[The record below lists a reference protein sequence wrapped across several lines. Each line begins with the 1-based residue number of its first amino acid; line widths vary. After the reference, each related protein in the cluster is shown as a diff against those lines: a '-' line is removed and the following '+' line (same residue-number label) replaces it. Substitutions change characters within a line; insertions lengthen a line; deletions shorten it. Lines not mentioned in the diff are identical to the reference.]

1 MRRNGIK
8 HTRSVMHGPLPGGEE
23 GARGGIRTHPT
34 GPRRW
39 APARAGERRLSAAG
53 RGRGARRRAGR
64 AGGAA
69 GALPAEGAG
78 CQLGAGPGPPRRYP
92 AAAPPRRSSALPVA
106 ARVGSRPSF
115 FFRRGVG
122 TVAPAAVG
130 PGGQGH
136 PPRAAGGVCARRGL
150 PLMTVILTAM
160 LQWGR
165 VCGAAR
171 ELYNA
176 AACKSP
182 SALRS

>member
-92 AAAPPRRSSALPVA
+92 AAAPPPPEQRPPRRCPRWLPA
-106 ARVGSRPSF
+106 F
-115 FFRRGVG
+115 FFFSAGGRDGSARFRGSGRAGPPPPPRCRGCVRASR
-122 TVAPAAVG
+122 APADDSNFDGDVAMGQSVRGG
-130 PGGQGH
+130 P
-136 PPRAAGGVCARRGL
+136 
-150 PLMTVILTAM
+150 
-160 LQWGR
+160 
-165 VCGAAR
+165 
-171 ELYNA
+171 
-176 AACKSP
+176 
-182 SALRS
+182 